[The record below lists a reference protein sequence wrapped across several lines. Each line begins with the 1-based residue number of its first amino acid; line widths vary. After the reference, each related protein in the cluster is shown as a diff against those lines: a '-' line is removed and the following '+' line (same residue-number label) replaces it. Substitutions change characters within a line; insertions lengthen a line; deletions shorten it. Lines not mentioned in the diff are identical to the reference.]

1 MGIIRVVQHQF
12 SDNVRLFYTRRK
24 ELPPGVKDYS
34 TPAALRAVSL
44 FGTLPLVEGRGF
56 TEALK

>member
-1 MGIIRVVQHQF
+1 MGIIRAVRHQF

-24 ELPPGVKDYS
+24 KLPPGVKGYS
-34 TPAALRAVSL
+34 TPTELRAVSL
-44 FGTLPLVEGRGF
+44 LGTLPLVEGRGF